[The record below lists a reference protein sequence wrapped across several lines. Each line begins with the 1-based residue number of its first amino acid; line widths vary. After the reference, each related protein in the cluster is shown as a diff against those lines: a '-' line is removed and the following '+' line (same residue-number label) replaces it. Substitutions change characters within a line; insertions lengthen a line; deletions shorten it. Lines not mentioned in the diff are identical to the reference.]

1 MPDPLAASPRTGF
14 IDWVTRPRRALAII
28 WLLGLLVLLP
38 ALWGPWLL
46 DDAYIRDSIDAVHAG
61 GLGAL
66 ADDGWKTHL
75 FLGSTGI
82 GRPLAMATFAG
93 NALISADPFG
103 FKAVNLV
110 LHLITATLVYLLV
123 RVLMGTRYEPDTADR
138 AALVVALLWTL
149 HPLQISTVGY
159 VVQRMTILSALFS
172 VWALLLYARLR
183 VAGRGGV
190 VAWALP
196 LCVLPALAILS
207 KENGFLIPVLLLTLE
222 ATLFRSRDEGRSR
235 RLLLAYFGVVA
246 VLGLCLALLLLL
258 DPDRLLAGY
267 GGRPFDLAER
277 LLTQARVV
285 AIYVGQ
291 ILLPRLNAMPFFYDG
306 LPHSTGWLTP
316 PETLASALFL
326 LALAGLAL
334 ALRHRRPLAAFG
346 IALFFAAHLME
357 STILPLELAFEHRNY
372 LPSLGLILAGVDLA
386 MAACGARAWLG
397 PTLAGVAV
405 AALFALGLTRAFVW
419 SSAEHIYLT
428 AIAGTWPSLRARA
441 ELAQVLTDQ
450 GWLRAARQVL
460 AETAGLGPR
469 LQEGYLDCLE
479 TGRMEP
485 ARIVAARDQLGA
497 SVGDYD
503 TSALIIVVNLAL
515 DRTCAIAQP
524 DLLALVA
531 DAAGAPALQPS
542 SRQKLLMYV
551 GHLRHELGDGEGAI
565 AALEAAFAVL
575 PANPM
580 PLLLAAH
587 WRLDAGDWDGAT
599 ALYDR
604 ARAAGSPGRL
614 DLGAQFSEVAQRLRD
629 TPPGASAHATAPAV
643 RHSE

>member
-1 MPDPLAASPRTGF
+1 MSQR
-14 IDWVTRPRRALAII
+14 
-28 WLLGLLVLLP
+28 
-38 ALWGPWLL
+38 
-46 DDAYIRDSIDAVHAG
+46 
-61 GLGAL
+61 
-66 ADDGWKTHL
+66 
-75 FLGSTGI
+75 
-82 GRPLAMATFAG
+82 
-93 NALISADPFG
+93 
-103 FKAVNLV
+103 
-110 LHLITATLVYLLV
+110 
-123 RVLMGTRYEPDTADR
+123 TADW

-222 ATLFRSRDEGRSR
+222 ATLFWFRDEGRSR
-235 RLLLAYFGVVA
+235 RLLVAYFGLVA

-285 AIYVGQ
+285 AMYVGQ

-346 IALFFAAHLME
+346 IALFFAGHLME

-397 PTLAGVAV
+397 PALAGVAV
-405 AALFALGLTRAFVW
+405 AALFALGLTRAFAW
-419 SSAEHIYLT
+419 TSAEHIYST
-428 AIAGTWPSLRARA
+428 AIAGTWPSQRARA
-441 ELAQVLTDQ
+441 E
-450 GWLRAARQVL
+450 W
-460 AETAGLGPR
+460 PR
-469 LQEGYLDCLE
+469 
-479 TGRMEP
+479 
-485 ARIVAARDQLGA
+485 
-497 SVGDYD
+497 S
-503 TSALIIVVNLAL
+503 
-515 DRTCAIAQP
+515 
-524 DLLALVA
+524 
-531 DAAGAPALQPS
+531 
-542 SRQKLLMYV
+542 
-551 GHLRHELGDGEGAI
+551 
-565 AALEAAFAVL
+565 
-575 PANPM
+575 
-580 PLLLAAH
+580 
-587 WRLDAGDWDGAT
+587 
-599 ALYDR
+599 
-604 ARAAGSPGRL
+604 
-614 DLGAQFSEVAQRLRD
+614 
-629 TPPGASAHATAPAV
+629 
-643 RHSE
+643 